1 MQIWSERQIEQW
13 KRLAWSQR
21 RKGNISS
28 AVLQLLVS
36 IAIILISSLYLM
48 RSQITPIIIF
58 WTFPCEMFPKN
69 SREQGKS
76 KKLPGFLEKA
86 CDFIKFSE
94 IAENFQR
101 LVYKNFTRSR
111 FSREF
116 PRLLDD
122 NVSFNLARSFKMQF
136 LKILR
141 DYQGYLARWYAPWY
155 MYFTVWLWYSPDTH
169 CAARVHLVI
178 TWNSLN

>member
-1 MQIWSERQIEQW
+1 
-13 KRLAWSQR
+13 
-21 RKGNISS
+21 
-28 AVLQLLVS
+28 
-36 IAIILISSLYLM
+36 
-48 RSQITPIIIF
+48 
-58 WTFPCEMFPKN
+58 MFPKN

-141 DYQGYLARWYAPWY
+141 DYQGYLAR
-155 MYFTVWLWYSPDTH
+155 
-169 CAARVHLVI
+169 
-178 TWNSLN
+178 